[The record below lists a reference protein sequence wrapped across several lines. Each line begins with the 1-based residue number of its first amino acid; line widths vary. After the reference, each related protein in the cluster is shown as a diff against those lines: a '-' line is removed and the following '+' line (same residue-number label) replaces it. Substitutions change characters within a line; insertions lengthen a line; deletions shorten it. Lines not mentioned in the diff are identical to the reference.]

1 MQEYKGNSFSPL
13 VGPYNTHTHTCGRAI
28 ALGVVEASEVVI
40 SPMCLKI
47 AVSERVI
54 HAPMDREPGQV
65 AFT

>member
-13 VGPYNTHTHTCGRAI
+13 VGPYNTHTRGRAI

-47 AVSERVI
+47 AVSARVI